1 MTMANPLWGAPR
13 IHGELLKLGIEISER
28 TVSSLMPKH
37 PRKPSSQTWRTF
49 LKNHMTNTVSI
60 DFFTVPTV
68 TFRILFVIIIL
79 KNNRRKVIHFNT
91 TEHPTAQWTAQQ
103 IVEAFPWNTVPKYLI
118 RDRDSIYGKY
128 FRQRVRNMGIRE
140 VVIAPR
146 SPWQNPYAER
156 LIGSIRRECL
166 NHVIVFNDMHLRRIL
181 SSYFQYYHQDRTH
194 CGLNKDA
201 PFERPIQSRPLK
213 KSKVIK
219 FSRVGGLHN
228 RYQWKEAA

>member
-1 MTMANPLWGAPR
+1 MANPLWSAPR
-13 IHGELLKLGIEISER
+13 IHGELLKLGINISER

-37 PRKPSSQTWRTF
+37 PRKPSSQTWRAF

-103 IVEAFPWNTVPKYLI
+103 IVEAFPWDTIPKYLI
-118 RDRDSIYGKY
+118 RDRDSIYGNY
-128 FRQRVRNMGIRE
+128 FRQRVTYMGIRE
-140 VVIAPR
+140 VVTAPR
-146 SPWQNPYAER
+146 SPWQNPYVER

-166 NHVIVFNDMHLRRIL
+166 NHVIILNEKHLLKTL
-181 SSYFQYYHQDRTH
+181 SPYFEYYNQDRTH
-194 CGLNKDA
+194 CGLDKDA
-201 PFERPIQSRPLK
+201 PEERPIQTKPFIGSEI
-213 KSKVIK
+213 IK
-219 FSRVGGLHN
+219 MSRVGGLHN

>member
-1 MTMANPLWGAPR
+1 
-13 IHGELLKLGIEISER
+13 
-28 TVSSLMPKH
+28 MPKH
-37 PRKPSSQTWRTF
+37 PRKPSSQTWRAF

-103 IVEAFPWNTVPKYLI
+103 IVEAFPWDTVPKYLI
-118 RDRDSIYGKY
+118 RDRDSIYGNY
-128 FRQRVRNMGIRE
+128 FRQRVRNMGIKE
-140 VVIAPR
+140 VLTAPR

-166 NHVIVFNDMHLRRIL
+166 NHVIVLSQKHLLKIL
-181 SSYFQYYHQDRTH
+181 SSYFGYYNQDRTH
-194 CGLNKDA
+194 CGLNKDVPIERLIQTK
-201 PFERPIQSRPLK
+201 PFIG
-213 KSKVIK
+213 SKIIK
-219 FSRVGGLHN
+219 LSRVGGLHN